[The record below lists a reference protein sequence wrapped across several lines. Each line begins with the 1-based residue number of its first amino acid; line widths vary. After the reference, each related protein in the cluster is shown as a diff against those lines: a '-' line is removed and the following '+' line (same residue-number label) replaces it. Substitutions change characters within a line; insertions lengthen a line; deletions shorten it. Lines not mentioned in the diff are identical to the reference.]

1 VYARAT
7 GVFPVAQQDRSQVAH
22 AEPHPPASRIE
33 AEVLRSRALMEKR
46 QFGAS
51 LAAAEALLP
60 EVPENRDVLY
70 LIAVNQ
76 RSADI
81 GTPGA
86 GASGLW
92 PVVPGARALS
102 EGGGSN

>member
-1 VYARAT
+1 MYARAT
-7 GVFPVAQQDRSQVAH
+7 GVFPVAQQDRSHVSQ

-60 EVPENRDVLY
+60 DYQVGGELTVFTVLD
-70 LIAVNQ
+70 
-76 RSADI
+76 SEDF
-81 GTPGA
+81 GA
-86 GASGLW
+86 
-92 PVVPGARALS
+92 
-102 EGGGSN
+102 EG